1 MKASLR
7 SAGLALGLA
16 VVGAVSARGADRTAT
31 AASNATAVQTVAG
44 FTVTP
49 IAEGVRCIS
58 DEGEVNAYLIEGSR
72 KALLVD
78 TGYGR
83 RSIDR
88 CVAKLTKLPVEVL
101 LTHGHG
107 DHAGGVGPFGR
118 AYAHEA
124 DWKLVGPSLPEGVR
138 VRLFAITDG
147 DRLDL
152 GGRVLQVIGTPGHTP
167 GSVCVLDAA
176 HRLLFAGDTSNRM
189 TWLFLKESL
198 PLETYLASLRKLN
211 ARAQEFDTVL
221 PGHGAPLD
229 AAFIGEQ
236 IACAEQIVSGATTP
250 KEYRW
255 REHRAL
261 QWTSAR
267 ATIAYDPGK
276 IHVER

>member
-1 MKASLR
+1 MNARLR
-7 SAGLALGLA
+7 YAGFALGLA
-16 VVGAVSARGADRTAT
+16 IVAGAAARGADRAP
-31 AASNATAVQTVAG
+31 AAPVKVAG
-44 FTVTP
+44 FIVSP

-58 DEGEVNAYLIEGSR
+58 DNGEVNAYLIEGSR

-83 RSIDR
+83 GDIAR
-88 CVAKLTKLPVEVL
+88 CVAKLTPLPVEVL

-124 DWKLVGPSLPEGVR
+124 DWKLVAQSLPEGVR
-138 VRLFAITDG
+138 VRLFAIGDG

-152 GGRVLQVIGTPGHTP
+152 GGRVLEVIGTPGHTP
-167 GSVCVLDAA
+167 GSVCLLDAA
-176 HRLLFAGDTSNRM
+176 HRLLFAGDTTNRIV
-189 TWLFLKESL
+189 WLFLRESL
-198 PLETYLASLRKLN
+198 PLETYLGSLRKLN
-211 ARAQEFDTVL
+211 ARAKDFDTVL

-236 IACAEQIVSGATTP
+236 VACAEQIVSGGTTR

-255 REHRAL
+255 RGGWAL
-261 QWTSAR
+261 QWTFQR
-267 ATIAYDPGK
+267 ATIAFDPDK
-276 IHVER
+276 IHPPR

>member
-1 MKASLR
+1 MKVRVRPAVLM
-7 SAGLALGLA
+7 LGLA
-16 VVGAVSARGADRTAT
+16 VLGAAARGADRAP
-31 AASNATAVQTVAG
+31 AADAGRDLAG
-44 FTVTP
+44 FTVTS

-78 TGYGR
+78 SGYGR
-83 RSIDR
+83 HDLDR

-101 LTHGHG
+101 LTHGHR

-124 DWKLVGPSLPEGVR
+124 DWKLVGSSLREGVR
-138 VRLFAITDG
+138 VRLFAIADG

-176 HRLLFAGDTSNRM
+176 HRLLFAGDTTNRIV
-189 TWLFLKESL
+189 WLFLKESL

-211 ARAQEFDTVL
+211 ARAKEFDTVL

-236 IACAEQIVSGATTP
+236 IACAEQILSGGYTR

-255 REHRAL
+255 RERRAL
-261 QWTSAR
+261 QWTCQR
-267 ATIAYDPGK
+267 ATIAFDPEK
-276 IHVER
+276 LRAKP